1 MQKLYALLDADPNI
15 KVYATRLDDS
25 YPTNAS
31 RAQMANEVAD
41 LFVSIHQNSNTS
53 STPQGT
59 EVLYMNH
66 SNETSAP
73 SSKLTSKTAAQ
84 IALTWVINALGTTN
98 RGIKERPDLIVLN
111 QTKVPAILI
120 ETCFISNPNDAAK
133 VKSEENINKLANN
146 IYSAIS
152 NMLRL

>member
-1 MQKLYALLDADPNI
+1 
-15 KVYATRLDDS
+15 
-25 YPTNAS
+25 
-31 RAQMANEVAD
+31 MANEVAD

-73 SSKLTSKTAAQ
+73 SSKLTSKAAAQ

-111 QTKVPAILI
+111 QTTVPAILI
-120 ETCFISNPNDAAK
+120 ETCFISNPDDAAK

-152 NMLRL
+152 IMLNDYDLR

>member
-1 MQKLYALLDADPNI
+1 
-15 KVYATRLDDS
+15 
-25 YPTNAS
+25 
-31 RAQMANEVAD
+31 
-41 LFVSIHQNSNTS
+41 
-53 STPQGT
+53 
-59 EVLYMNH
+59 MNH

-73 SSKLTSKTAAQ
+73 SSKLTSKAAAQ

-111 QTKVPAILI
+111 QTTVPAILI
-120 ETCFISNPNDAAK
+120 ETCFISNPDDAAK

-152 NMLRL
+152 IMLNDYDLR